1 MNGTCSSSSLLRS
14 EITFAPSRQKDSE
27 CSSAGSTSSYARC
40 AGEVTMKERQEQGEE
55 GGGGMEWSI
64 KRDLLKRHQAS
75 LGGGE
80 ELHPRPS
87 HLFSRRTEREKQ
99 RERETGGEW
108 RLGEDGRDGEG
119 AAIQHIDL
127 MSVLA
132 LFQKWSWEDDGNI
145 YTQCTTRLDSRSL
158 HSQVFSH

>member
-1 MNGTCSSSSLLRS
+1 MNRTCSSSLLRS

-27 CSSAGSTSSYARC
+27 CSSAGSTSSYARY

-55 GGGGMEWSI
+55 GGNGV
-64 KRDLLKRHQAS
+64 KHKDLLKRHQAS

-99 RERETGGEW
+99 RERERGGEW